1 MALAFLAV
9 AAARAVAVVVVLG
22 VVVEVVVE
30 VVAGGSKRNMII
42 TIVIADN

>member
-22 VVVEVVVE
+22 VVVEVV
-30 VVAGGSKRNMII
+30 ASGSKRNMII